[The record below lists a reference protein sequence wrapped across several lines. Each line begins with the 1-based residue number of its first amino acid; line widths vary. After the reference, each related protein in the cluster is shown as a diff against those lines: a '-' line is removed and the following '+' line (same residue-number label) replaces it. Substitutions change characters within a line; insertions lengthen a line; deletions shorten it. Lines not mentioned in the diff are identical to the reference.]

1 MLSYHGV
8 GVSEY
13 WKLRGIA
20 KKVRAGI
27 VPKDTSQETIW
38 KALRVTRPKT
48 ATELFGFLT
57 AKVHGPDGQLKRD
70 CGLVSV
76 KTVTAAFAK
85 HIVDALCS
93 TGGGDTFATYGYH
106 KMGTASGAEAS
117 GDAALGAA
125 QSGATLGTCT
135 HGASSQIWASTAIV
149 TATTTLHIREHGVF
163 NASTGGLLL
172 DRSTV
177 ANIDLVTDDTVT
189 WSYTLTV
196 NSET

>member
-1 MLSYHGV
+1 M
-8 GVSEY
+8 SEY

-27 VPKDTSQETIW
+27 VPKNTSQETIW
-38 KALRVTRPKT
+38 KALRVTRPKGVV
-48 ATELFGFLT
+48 ELFGFLN
-57 AKVHGPDGQLKRD
+57 AMVHGPDGKLKKD
-70 CGLVSV
+70 YGLVSV

-85 HIVDALCS
+85 HIVNALCS
-93 TGGGDTFATYGYH
+93 TGEGDLFANYGYH

-117 GDAALGAA
+117 GDTALGAA